1 MERLYQGLI
10 KDISISVKQ
19 AIEES
24 IGTLQTDNDIDI
36 IYNDIEKHIYK
47 DNKIN
52 YNDYKDIL

>member
-24 IGTLQTDNDIDI
+24 IGTLQTDNDIDV

>member
-1 MERLYQGLI
+1 MERLYKELI

-24 IGTLQTDNDIDI
+24 IGILQTDNDIDI
-36 IYNDIEKHIYK
+36 IYNDIENHIYK

>member
-1 MERLYQGLI
+1 MERLYKELI

-36 IYNDIEKHIYK
+36 IYNDIENHIYK

>member
-1 MERLYQGLI
+1 MERLYQELI

-36 IYNDIEKHIYK
+36 IYNDIENHIYK

>member
-1 MERLYQGLI
+1 MERLYKELI

-36 IYNDIEKHIYK
+36 IYIYT
-47 DNKIN
+47 
-52 YNDYKDIL
+52 

>member
-1 MERLYQGLI
+1 MERLYHELI

-24 IGTLQTDNDIDI
+24 IGTLQTDSNIDK
-36 IYNDIEKHIYK
+36 IYNDIENHTYE

-52 YNDYKDIL
+52 YKDYKDIV